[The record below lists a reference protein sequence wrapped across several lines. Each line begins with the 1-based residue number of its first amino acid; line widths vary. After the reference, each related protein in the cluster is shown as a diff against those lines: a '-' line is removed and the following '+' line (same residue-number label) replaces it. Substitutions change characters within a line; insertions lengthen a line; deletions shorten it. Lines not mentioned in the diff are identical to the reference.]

1 MMPTQRLAISLT
13 TTISVCFLIILL
25 YGSAAAQTLWV
36 KPSSEITMRR
46 GQGTDFKI
54 VAVIKDGTRIELIEE
69 QDDWAQIRLESGKEG
84 WVLRRFLS
92 DMPPLGQQ
100 VDLLEGEK
108 QVLTQ
113 TNQDLK
119 QRFDDLTAEK
129 DQIEQELTS
138 QRTHIE
144 EQFRACVA
152 DRDSINNQY
161 TALQEDTA
169 DVIKTKKDLSDA
181 RAKIDSLDK
190 ELSRY
195 KQENARLSKNDT
207 LKWFLAGGGVL
218 LLGWLIGLISRGSK
232 KKRPSLL

>member
-1 MMPTQRLAISLT
+1 MMSMKRLA
-13 TTISVCFLIILL
+13 TTISVCFLIVLL
-25 YGSAAAQTLWV
+25 CGGAAAQTLWV

-46 GQGTDFKI
+46 GKGTDFKI
-54 VAVIKDGTRIELIEE
+54 ISVIKDGTPIELVEE

-92 DMPPLGQQ
+92 DKPPLGEQ
-100 VDLLEGEK
+100 VDLLEREK
-108 QVLTQ
+108 DELAR

-129 DQIEQELTS
+129 EQVEQELTS
-138 QRTHIE
+138 QRTHME
-144 EQFRACVA
+144 EQFNACVV
-152 DRDSINNQY
+152 DRDSINDQF
-161 TALQEDTA
+161 TTLQEDTA
-169 DVIKTKKDLSDA
+169 DVIKTKKDLTDA
-181 RAKIDSLDK
+181 QSQIDSLQK

-195 KQENARLSKNDT
+195 KQENEQLSKNET

-218 LLGWLIGLISRGSK
+218 FLGWLIGLISRRSK